1 MLLDFQ
7 TSIESLHAE
16 IKAPMKSIYDPPT
29 PPDEDAFE
37 ISPIVIH
44 CSAGIGRTGSHQIFL
59 LFHPIF
65 TPNFTSTRIDS
76 PPSYIHS
83 PRLEVFYP
91 QFEVIHTRFK
101 VIYSHP

>member
-7 TSIESLHAE
+7 TSIESLHTE

-44 CSAGIGRTGSHQIFL
+44 CSAGIGRTGSHQIIL
-59 LFHPIF
+59 IF
-65 TPNFTSTRIDS
+65 NSHAIL
-76 PPSYIHS
+76 PSS
-83 PRLEVFYP
+83 RGPRLKLVYP
-91 QFEVIHTRFK
+91 QLG
-101 VIYSHP
+101 

>member
-7 TSIESLHAE
+7 KSIESLHAE

-44 CSAGIGRTGSHQIFL
+44 CSAGIGRTGSHQILSFYPIYT
-59 LFHPIF
+59 FHPILIH
-65 TPNFTSTRIDS
+65 FTSTRS
-76 PPSYIHS
+76 RPELNLPS
-83 PRLEVFYP
+83 
-91 QFEVIHTRFK
+91 FK
-101 VIYSHP
+101 PTKISAK

>member
-44 CSAGIGRTGSHQIFL
+44 CSAGIGRTGSHQIIL
-59 LFHPIF
+59 LFHLIF
-65 TPNFTSTRIDS
+65 TPNHFSHSTPSHQLQPKRNRSKTSL
-76 PPSYIHS
+76 
-83 PRLEVFYP
+83 PRKEISLP
-91 QFEVIHTRFK
+91 LT
-101 VIYSHP
+101 

>member
-44 CSAGIGRTGSHQIFL
+44 CSAGIGRTGSHQIFFIISPN
-59 LFHPIF
+59 FHPEFHLISNRF
-65 TPNFTSTRIDS
+65 TPILYSF
-76 PPSYIHS
+76 
-83 PRLEVFYP
+83 P
-91 QFEVIHTRFK
+91 QT
-101 VIYSHP
+101 

>member
-7 TSIESLHAE
+7 KSIESLHAE

-44 CSAGIGRTGSHQIFL
+44 CSAGIGRTGSHQILSFN
-59 LFHPIF
+59 PSS
-65 TPNFTSTRIDS
+65 PNLNSFYLILNNS
-76 PPSYIHS
+76 P
-83 PRLEVFYP
+83 
-91 QFEVIHTRFK
+91 
-101 VIYSHP
+101 

>member
-7 TSIESLHAE
+7 KSIESLHAE

-44 CSAGIGRTGSHQIFL
+44 CSAGIGRTGSHQILSFY
-59 LFHPIF
+59 PIL
-65 TPNFTSTRIDS
+65 PIS
-76 PPSYIHS
+76 PHLKFIL
-83 PRLEVFYP
+83 PRLDRA
-91 QFEVIHTRFK
+91 QMLK
-101 VIYSHP
+101 SHPKIHLPSVRVPHFIQPKI